1 MKQDNQ
7 VIAEIYDL
15 KRRYKENPE
24 IVKAGEA
31 RKYQRKLLNIES
43 NESDKLYNELEQ
55 IFNQI
60 RKRNQQRTRE
70 QDLITSVEDIIQRY
84 IKGHCELPDRKIR
97 KLKKALYTYE
107 PHRGAKL
114 NKKKKK
120 KTQKKN
126 PKIKKTK
133 IKKNIKIDPLIYLEN

>member
-31 RKYQRKLLNIES
+31 QKYQKKLLNIES
-43 NESDKLYNELEQ
+43 NESDELYNELHQ

-60 RKRNQQRTRE
+60 RERNQQRTRE
-70 QDLITSVEDIIQRY
+70 KDLITSVEDIIQRY
-84 IKGHCELPDRKIR
+84 IKSHCELSDRKIR
-97 KLKKALYTYE
+97 SLKKTLYNHE
-107 PHRGAKL
+107 PQRGARLNNLLGQIIGARAKL
-114 NKKKKK
+114 RKEK
-120 KTQKKN
+120 QKFIQQYQQRK
-126 PKIKKTK
+126 
-133 IKKNIKIDPLIYLEN
+133 